1 MKDKQA
7 ESIFLTF
14 AVDMGI
20 FLCELLVFF
29 CIRNKRDKGNVLI
42 NWQPQNEYF
51 RDFNT
56 SDLRPSMV
64 REINEMKD
72 NQKRVSQFI

>member
-1 MKDKQA
+1 MKDSQA

-14 AVDMGI
+14 ALDMGI
-20 FLCELLVFF
+20 FLLELLVFF
-29 CIRNKRDKGNVLI
+29 CIRNKRDKGNVLL

-56 SDLRPSMV
+56 NDLRPSMQREV
-64 REINEMKD
+64 QREIKEMKD
-72 NQKRVSQFI
+72 K

>member
-1 MKDKQA
+1 MKDSQA

-14 AVDMGI
+14 ALDMGI
-20 FLCELLVFF
+20 FLLELLIFF
-29 CIRNKRDKGNVLI
+29 CIRNKRDKGNVLL

-56 SDLRPSMV
+56 NDLRPSMQREV
-64 REINEMKD
+64 QREIKEMKD
-72 NQKRVSQFI
+72 K